1 MSWNSLLSAEN
12 IGKGI
17 LLVTIFAVWL
27 FILHVLKKTK
37 LDFWHFVVGGAG
49 TFVMSFVLLRP
60 VLTEPLA
67 RVVAL
72 FNSLVGQI
80 TGMYSTY
87 YKYGTIFIDSV
98 SGALSLKIDFECSGI
113 IEILAFLSLLAFFKV
128 YTVAERV
135 LVGIVGTLAIIVS
148 NAIRLTV
155 ICTMIYFGGVEQYYL
170 AHTIVGR
177 LVFYGLSVALYFYV
191 FTKPQIIKQKV
202 GSFHYDNPK

>member
-17 LLVTIFAVWL
+17 LLVTILVVWL

-98 SGALSLKIDFECSGI
+98 SGALSLKIDFEGVYRSGACAGGNRGNSGDYCVQCHSTYRDLYHDLFWWSRAVLSGSHHSGSTGVLRI
-113 IEILAFLSLLAFFKV
+113 IRSFIFLRV
-128 YTVAERV
+128 YET
-135 LVGIVGTLAIIVS
+135 S
-148 NAIRLTV
+148 D
-155 ICTMIYFGGVEQYYL
+155 Y
-170 AHTIVGR
+170 
-177 LVFYGLSVALYFYV
+177 
-191 FTKPQIIKQKV
+191 
-202 GSFHYDNPK
+202 